1 MLLHTQQQ
9 TFKFGEIVIK
19 LLLPKQQELRKEW
32 QEQKLSHFPFWG
44 KCWPAAEALSGFL
57 ASNPVYVKDK
67 TVLELAGGLGLPS
80 LVASS
85 FAKEVCCSDFLP
97 EPLNYVRASAELN
110 QITNLS
116 TSIINWQRL
125 PKNLSADVLLL
136 SDINY
141 NPSDFDA
148 LNTMLQYFL
157 DKHTLILL
165 STPQRI
171 MGKSFIE
178 KWMLYQ
184 QRHEV
189 MGNDISLFVLGV

>member
-1 MLLHTQQQ
+1 MHTQQQ
-9 TFKFGEIVIK
+9 TYRFGEIAIK

-44 KCWPAAEALSGFL
+44 KCWPSAQALADFL
-57 ASNPVYVKDK
+57 ASNPHYVKDK
-67 TVLELAGGLGLPS
+67 KVLELAGGLGLPS
-80 LVASS
+80 LVASK
-85 FAKEVCCSDFLP
+85 FAKEVCCSDFLS

-110 QITNLS
+110 QITNIS
-116 TSIINWQRL
+116 TKIINWQQL
-125 PKNLSADVLLL
+125 PKDLTVDVLLL

-157 DKHTLILL
+157 DKNTLILL

-178 KWMLYQ
+178 KWIAYQ
-184 QRHEV
+184 QHHEV
-189 MGNDISLFVLGV
+189 FDNDISLFVLGN

>member
-1 MLLHTQQQ
+1 LHTQQQ
-9 TFKFGEIVIK
+9 TYRFGEIAIK

-44 KCWPAAEALSGFL
+44 KCWPSAQALADFL
-57 ASNPVYVKDK
+57 ASNPHYVKDK
-67 TVLELAGGLGLPS
+67 KVLELAGGLGLPS
-80 LVASS
+80 LVASK
-85 FAKEVCCSDFLP
+85 FAKEVCCSDFLS

-110 QITNLS
+110 QITNIS
-116 TSIINWQRL
+116 TKIINWQQL
-125 PKNLSADVLLL
+125 PKDLSVDVLLL

-157 DKHTLILL
+157 DKNTLILL

-178 KWMLYQ
+178 KWIAYQ
-184 QRHEV
+184 QHHEV
-189 MGNDISLFVLGV
+189 FGNDISLFVLGN

>member
-1 MLLHTQQQ
+1 LHTQQQ
-9 TFKFGEIVIK
+9 TYRFGEITIK

-44 KCWPAAEALSGFL
+44 KCWPSAEALADFL
-57 ASNPVYVKDK
+57 VSNPHYIKDK
-67 TVLELAGGLGLPS
+67 KVIELAGGLGLPS
-80 LVASS
+80 LVASK
-85 FAKEVCCSDFLP
+85 FASEVCCSDFLQ
-97 EPLNYVRASAELN
+97 EPLNYVSASATLN
-110 QITNLS
+110 HVTNLS

-125 PKNLSADVLLL
+125 PKDLTTDVLLL

-148 LNTMLQYFL
+148 LNTMLQHFL
-157 DKHTLILL
+157 DQNTLILL

-178 KWMLYQ
+178 KWIPYQ

-189 MGNDISLFVLGV
+189 ISNDISLFVLGA

>member
-1 MLLHTQQQ
+1 MHTQQQ
-9 TFKFGEIVIK
+9 TYTFGEIVIK

-44 KCWPAAEALSGFL
+44 KCWPAAEALAGFL
-57 ASNPVYVKDK
+57 ASNPVYIKNK

-97 EPLNYVRASAELN
+97 EPLHYVRASAELN
-110 QITNLS
+110 QITHLS
-116 TSIINWQRL
+116 TRIINWQQL
-125 PKNLSADVLLL
+125 PKDLTAEVLLL

-148 LNTMLQYFL
+148 LNKMLQHFL
-157 DKHTLILL
+157 DQNTLILL

-178 KWMLYQ
+178 KWLAYQ
-184 QRHEV
+184 QHHEV
-189 MGNDISLFVLGV
+189 LGNDISLFVLGN

>member
-1 MLLHTQQQ
+1 MHTQQQ
-9 TFKFGEIVIK
+9 TYRFGEITIK

-44 KCWPAAEALSGFL
+44 KCWPSAEALADFL
-57 ASNPVYVKDK
+57 VSNPDYIKDK
-67 TVLELAGGLGLPS
+67 KVVELAAGLGLPS
-80 LVASS
+80 LVASK
-85 FAKEVCCSDFLP
+85 FAREVCCSDFLQ
-97 EPLNYVRASAELN
+97 EPLHYVRASATLN
-110 QITNLS
+110 QSTNLT

-125 PKNLSADVLLL
+125 PKDLTADVLLL

-148 LNTMLQYFL
+148 LNTMLQHFL
-157 DKHTLILL
+157 DQNTLILL

-178 KWMLYQ
+178 KWTPYQ